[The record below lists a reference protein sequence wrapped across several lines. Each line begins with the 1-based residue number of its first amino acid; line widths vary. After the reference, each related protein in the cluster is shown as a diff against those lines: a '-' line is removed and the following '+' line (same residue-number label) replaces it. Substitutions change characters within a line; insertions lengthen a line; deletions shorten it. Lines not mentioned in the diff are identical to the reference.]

1 MTPKVE
7 YTEASGLGLIKKALE
22 KSVADIE
29 PQLRAQL
36 KKKYRE
42 EIDRLFETFM
52 RLASENDGHILETL
66 KNSRGLLRDFY
77 SWLKIDDPVYSSQ
90 GLYTWAEVRQNA
102 DRLSKSYAG
111 ADKRADLAFEN
122 ARESFIGK
130 NLYKF
135 KTVLGHRTDVKTIE
149 GNFSYRGGVFEGTII
164 VTLTDAVIYAYVSL
178 KYVFRTIPNITPYY
192 QYPLLFGAKVGG
204 KTYKT
209 ISEDELRALLG
220 GGTKEEYTAKVEA
233 KKVAAGVCPG
243 SGQYVPES
251 VWAKIR
257 NMYVKSAACP
267 ICGQLLGVPHGKFR
281 QHLGKEA
288 VKKEAASKL
297 IASGYCEMSKQKV
310 PAEIIAMVGPVDG
323 YKDPK
328 ILCPKCN
335 QYVRADAETE
345 WIRDQFL
352 DDRGYPTKM
361 KVLSAKYFNHKLP
374 Q

>member
-1 MTPKVE
+1 
-7 YTEASGLGLIKKALE
+7 
-22 KSVADIE
+22 
-29 PQLRAQL
+29 
-36 KKKYRE
+36 
-42 EIDRLFETFM
+42 
-52 RLASENDGHILETL
+52 
-66 KNSRGLLRDFY
+66 
-77 SWLKIDDPVYSSQ
+77 
-90 GLYTWAEVRQNA
+90 
-102 DRLSKSYAG
+102 
-111 ADKRADLAFEN
+111 
-122 ARESFIGK
+122 
-130 NLYKF
+130 
-135 KTVLGHRTDVKTIE
+135 
-149 GNFSYRGGVFEGTII
+149 
-164 VTLTDAVIYAYVSL
+164 
-178 KYVFRTIPNITPYY
+178 
-192 QYPLLFGAKVGG
+192 
-204 KTYKT
+204 
-209 ISEDELRALLG
+209 
-220 GGTKEEYTAKVEA
+220 
-233 KKVAAGVCPG
+233 
-243 SGQYVPES
+243 
-251 VWAKIR
+251 
-257 NMYVKSAACP
+257 MYVKSAACP